1 MKEKL
6 KLIIPSAVASVI
18 ATICLWV
25 VYKETGKLK
34 AEWWKLILV
43 AVCTAAATFYV
54 FYRKVTKRLVVFG
67 CTGGFLYGL
76 MYVYGAYVHNHLE
89 TTRTLGAFFKLLM
102 WAIGYAVFPAM
113 LFMALLLLLP
123 KARKFIA
130 IGKNEVVITKKKA
143 VLTCLMYI
151 GIVFVMWLPVFLAY
165 YPVLLEYDGV
175 YQLQD
180 VVKNT
185 HSTWH
190 PLAHTLLMGVFYKL
204 GISLGSAAFGMALY
218 SILQMLILSGFMGY
232 TIYVMYRNGAPK
244 WFRIVFLVIYAI
256 FPVNAILSITTTKDV
271 LFAAFFLGFIVL
283 LANGIVKK
291 NSYTWVQIVVMMVVG
306 GAMLLYRNNA
316 IYAFIAAAPFI
327 IWNMKG
333 ARVKVLCAILGS
345 VVLYTAVNEALIM
358 VAKAPESDNVT
369 EKLSVPLMQLA
380 YVVSD
385 PFNKLTPEERVEI
398 FEYIPQHSIS
408 GYWLVI
414 ADQIKGN
421 ANNELLDKNFGN
433 FVKLWGKVGLKHPM
447 QYVDA
452 AALLTM
458 GYWYMDDIY
467 NAVIYGKYMVLGHK
481 EIGIGEEIQKT
492 CYFPLAKKAINAM
505 FGENQYQKI
514 PVLSQLCTP
523 ALYFWLLIGYLLTVW
538 YEKRRGLAA
547 PGILCLMYYA
557 TLFLGPVA
565 LVRYMYCV
573 MIVVPVLLFL
583 LLCKNCSATDSETD
597 NLSIMDNT
605 I

>member
-1 MKEKL
+1 
-6 KLIIPSAVASVI
+6 
-18 ATICLWV
+18 
-25 VYKETGKLK
+25 
-34 AEWWKLILV
+34 
-43 AVCTAAATFYV
+43 
-54 FYRKVTKRLVVFG
+54 
-67 CTGGFLYGL
+67 
-76 MYVYGAYVHNHLE
+76 
-89 TTRTLGAFFKLLM
+89 LL
-102 WAIGYAVFPAM
+102 
-113 LFMALLLLLP
+113 
-123 KARKFIA
+123 
-130 IGKNEVVITKKKA
+130 
-143 VLTCLMYI
+143 
-151 GIVFVMWLPVFLAY
+151 
-165 YPVLLEYDGV
+165 
-175 YQLQD
+175 
-180 VVKNT
+180 
-185 HSTWH
+185 
-190 PLAHTLLMGVFYKL
+190 
-204 GISLGSAAFGMALY
+204 
-218 SILQMLILSGFMGY
+218 
-232 TIYVMYRNGAPK
+232 
-244 WFRIVFLVIYAI
+244 
-256 FPVNAILSITTTKDV
+256 
-271 LFAAFFLGFIVL
+271 
-283 LANGIVKK
+283 
-291 NSYTWVQIVVMMVVG
+291 
-306 GAMLLYRNNA
+306 
-316 IYAFIAAAPFI
+316 
-327 IWNMKG
+327 
-333 ARVKVLCAILGS
+333 
-345 VVLYTAVNEALIM
+345 
-358 VAKAPESDNVT
+358 
-369 EKLSVPLMQLA
+369 
-380 YVVSD
+380 VVSD

-408 GYWLVI
+408 GYYLVI

-421 ANNELLDKNFGN
+421 ANNELLNKNFGN

-467 NAVIYGKYMVLGHK
+467 NAVICGKYMVLGHK

-557 TLFLGPVA
+557 TLFLGPAA

-573 MIVVPVLLFL
+573 MIAVPVLLFL